1 MKLFL
6 FLTLN
11 ITLITCTQPAQNKLV
26 EGEKNKANTARVSE
40 KYEVLTTINEDQG
53 FGYQILKDG
62 KLMIDQKNIPAIQ
75 GTRGFSSKV
84 DAEKTANFV
93 LAKIK
98 KGAFPP
104 TISFEELDSLGV
116 ID

>member
-1 MKLFL
+1 MRYLFVSFVIL
-6 FLTLN
+6 FVVACSEKPSKSSEDEINGDTNTTL
-11 ITLITCTQPAQNKLV
+11 A
-26 EGEKNKANTARVSE
+26 SE
-40 KYEVLTTINEDQG
+40 KYEVITTENPDQS

-75 GTRGFSSKV
+75 GNRGFSSKS
-84 DAEKTANFV
+84 DAEKIANF
-93 LAKIK
+93 AIDKIK

-104 TISFEELDSLGV
+104 TISVEELDSLGV

>member
-11 ITLITCTQPAQNKLV
+11 MALIACTQPAKNELV

-75 GTRGFSSKV
+75 GARGFSSKA
-84 DAEKTANFV
+84 DAEKTANYV
-93 LAKIK
+93 LEKIK

-104 TISFEELDSLGV
+104 TISVEELDSLGV

>member
-1 MKLFL
+1 MRYLLVSFVLLVVVACSQTPTKSSEEESIGDTNT
-6 FLTLN
+6 TLA
-11 ITLITCTQPAQNKLV
+11 I
-26 EGEKNKANTARVSE
+26 E
-40 KYEVLTTINEDQG
+40 KYEVIASENPDRS

-75 GTRGFSSKV
+75 GNRGFSSKS
-84 DAEKTANFV
+84 DAEKVANF
-93 LAKIK
+93 AIDKIK

-104 TISFEELDSLGV
+104 TISVEELDSLGV

>member
-6 FLTLN
+6 LLTLN
-11 ITLITCTQPAQNKLV
+11 FALIACTQPIQKELV
-26 EGEKNKANTARVSE
+26 EGEINEANTARVSE
-40 KYEVLTTINEDQG
+40 KYEVLTTLNDDYS
-53 FGYQILKDG
+53 FGYQILKNG

-75 GTRGFSSKV
+75 GTKGFSLKV
-84 DAEKTANFV
+84 DAERTANFA
-93 LAKIK
+93 LEKIK

-104 TISFEELDSLGV
+104 TISIEELDSLGV